1 MKRFGSRFVG
11 TSLMAVALSLLA
23 VGVVWASSAA
33 LRIGETTETTVPG
46 EDGGEDDDE
55 FVVDPID
62 DMDDLRRQVLE
73 LTATVD
79 ELTGIIAT
87 LESDVTAAVAR
98 AEKAAD
104 DAGRVA
110 SVADEAAEDAA
121 EARRIAGA
129 ASDKITGLEA
139 KTSKLNSDGIYS
151 GTITP
156 GQLSRRLTP
165 TDLSGEWPLN
175 RVTGQLETDDILVS
189 AFGCSSD
196 YRFHTV
202 LTVDAFRQLRCE
214 RIPK

>member
-23 VGVVWASSAA
+23 VGVVWASSGA
-33 LRIGETTETTVPG
+33 LRIGETSETTVPG
-46 EDGGEDDDE
+46 GDDGESG
-55 FVVDPID
+55 VDPID

-73 LTATVD
+73 LTATVQ

-104 DAGRVA
+104 DAGRIA
-110 SVADEAAEDAA
+110 SVADEAAGDAA
-121 EARRIAGA
+121 EARRIAGEA
-129 ASDKITGLEA
+129 TDKIGALEA
-139 KTSKLNSDGIYS
+139 KTSKLNNEGIYS

-156 GQLSRRLTP
+156 GQLSRRLSP
-165 TDLSGEWPLN
+165 TDLSGDWPLN
-175 RVTGQLETDDILVS
+175 RVTGQLESDDILVS

-214 RIPK
+214 RIAK